1 MVWSSRRLAT
11 SESNAY
17 CPFHTLA
24 LEYSELVCGVNLR
37 LLNGFLGGL
46 APTGLTAHQDSAPPH
61 CCVRHQHTAAG
72 EPRSDLD

>member
-24 LEYSELVCGVNLR
+24 QEYSELVCGVNLR
-37 LLNGFLGGL
+37 LLNGLLGGL
-46 APTGLTAHQDSAPPH
+46 APTGLTAHQDSARPTAASVIKH
-61 CCVRHQHTAAG
+61 AAAG